1 MKVKGLTETRRN
13 ESQRDSWKKNKDVI
27 SYSFITVFF
36 YISIFIV
43 YKPNQYK
50 INASQYEPTRAN
62 TSQYE
67 SIQINTRS
75 TRHTRCTRYTGYTG
89 YTRYTEKLNATRNKN
104 VQSIQLMVWRYRSP
118 NELSRLHFLAARRK
132 RHYPRHRGHGIG
144 YRIGSPSSNKS
155 TE

>member
-1 MKVKGLTETRRN
+1 MEEEQGC
-13 ESQRDSWKKNKDVI
+13 
-27 SYSFITVFF
+27 YFIFVYYRFF

-50 INASQYEPTRAN
+50 INASQYEPIRAN

>member
-1 MKVKGLTETRRN
+1 MKVKETVGRRT
-13 ESQRDSWKKNKDVI
+13 RMLFHI
-27 SYSFITVFF
+27 RLLPFF
-36 YISIFIV
+36 FT
-43 YKPNQYK
+43 
-50 INASQYEPTRAN
+50 SQYLSYINQINTKSMRVN

>member
-36 YISIFIV
+36 T
-43 YKPNQYK
+43 
-50 INASQYEPTRAN
+50 SQYLSYINQINTKSMRVN

>member
-1 MKVKGLTETRRN
+1 MKVKRAVGRKTRM
-13 ESQRDSWKKNKDVI
+13 
-27 SYSFITVFF
+27 FIFILVYYHFF

-50 INASQYEPTRAN
+50 TNASQYEP
-62 TSQYE
+62 
-67 SIQINTRS
+67 IQVNTRS

-104 VQSIQLMVWRYRSP
+104 VQSIQLSVWRYRSS
-118 NELSRLHFLAARRK
+118 NKLSRLNLLAARRK